1 MDAATL
7 RIILLIVGA
16 LFLTGL
22 YFWERRR
29 QDLEDEDDEVT
40 RTRKR
45 EPQLGSYDDDDD
57 DDDDSSA
64 QPTARPA
71 TDAAEVATPSGVK
84 EPLIIQFFVVSKNVP
99 FDGDEIMLLAER
111 HDLHPGEMDIFH
123 RHPSEGVGE
132 TPLFSMANLVKPGT
146 FPFDDMADFQTR
158 GLALF
163 AQLTGDPGDLMV
175 FDEMLQAARGL
186 AEALDGE
193 LQQHDGGPLS
203 VEQVQKIRDQ
213 VVALVGGG

>member
-7 RIILLIVGA
+7 RIILIIVGA
-16 LFLTGL
+16 LFLVGL
-22 YFWERRR
+22 YLWERRR
-29 QDLEDEDDEVT
+29 QDLEDETDEAP
-40 RTRKR
+40 RLDKR
-45 EPQLGSYDDDDD
+45 EPELGSYDDDDD
-57 DDDDSSA
+57 GDDMV
-64 QPTARPA
+64 QPPAPPVPDETAEAADAPA
-71 TDAAEVATPSGVK
+71 AK
-84 EPLIIQFFVVSKNVP
+84 EPLIVQFFVVSKSAP
-99 FDGDEIMLLAER
+99 FDGDAIVVLAER

-146 FPFDDMADFQTR
+146 FPFDDMTSFQTR

-175 FDEMLQAARGL
+175 FDEMLQAARAL
-186 AEALDGE
+186 ADSLDGE
-193 LQQHDGGPLS
+193 LQQNDGSALS
-203 VEQVQKIRDQ
+203 VEQVQKLRNQ

>member
-7 RIILLIVGA
+7 RIILIIVGA
-16 LFLTGL
+16 LFLVGL
-22 YFWERRR
+22 YLWERRR
-29 QDLEDEDDEVT
+29 QDLEDETDEAP
-40 RTRKR
+40 RLDKR
-45 EPQLGSYDDDDD
+45 EPALGSYDDDDGD
-57 DDDDSSA
+57 DMV
-64 QPTARPA
+64 QPPAPLVPDETAEAADAPA
-71 TDAAEVATPSGVK
+71 AK
-84 EPLIIQFFVVSKNVP
+84 EPLIVQFFVVSKSAP
-99 FDGDEIMLLAER
+99 FDGDAIVVLAER

-146 FPFDDMADFQTR
+146 FPFDDMTSFQTR

-175 FDEMLQAARGL
+175 FDEMLQAARAL
-186 AEALDGE
+186 ADSLDGE
-193 LQQHDGGPLS
+193 LQQNDGSALS
-203 VEQVQKIRDQ
+203 VEQVQKLRNQ

>member
-7 RIILLIVGA
+7 RIILIIVGA
-16 LFLTGL
+16 LFLVGL
-22 YFWERRR
+22 YLWERRR
-29 QDLEDEDDEVT
+29 QDLEDETDEAP
-40 RTRKR
+40 RLDKR
-45 EPQLGSYDDDDD
+45 EPALGSYDDDDGD
-57 DDDDSSA
+57 DMV
-64 QPTARPA
+64 QPPAPPVPDETAEAADAPA
-71 TDAAEVATPSGVK
+71 AK
-84 EPLIIQFFVVSKNVP
+84 EPLIVQFFVVSKSAP
-99 FDGDEIMLLAER
+99 FDGDAIVVLAER

-146 FPFDDMADFQTR
+146 FPFDDMASFQTR

-175 FDEMLQAARGL
+175 FDEMLQAARAL
-186 AEALDGE
+186 ADSLDGE
-193 LQQHDGGPLS
+193 LQQNDGSALS
-203 VEQVQKIRDQ
+203 VEQVQKLRNQ